1 MRRGG
6 REGGKVG
13 ERGRG
18 EGEGGCY
25 IIIRVVLT
33 TVHVYMTMYN
43 TMYLMVDS
51 AHRNHV
57 HTLQQFDT
65 LVDMLKQLWKCL
77 Q

>member
-25 IIIRVVLT
+25 IIIPVVQT
-33 TVHVYMTMYN
+33 TLCRYMYT
-43 TMYLMVDS
+43 
-51 AHRNHV
+51 
-57 HTLQQFDT
+57 
-65 LVDMLKQLWKCL
+65 
-77 Q
+77 